1 MTFATFTA
9 KRAARTGRVHVKKEN
24 TMAESNE
31 YYLRRCIQVSRESRE
46 HGNTPFG
53 ALLTDK
59 DGNILMEQENIEI
72 TERDATGH
80 AETTLVRRASH
91 EYSRAF
97 LKDCTLYTTAEP
109 CAMCSGAIY
118 WAGIGRVVYGMT
130 ERRLLQLTGSNEQNP
145 TFDLP
150 CREIF
155 AHGQKDIKVEGPF
168 PEVEEEA
175 AEVHKGY
182 WD

>member
-1 MTFATFTA
+1 MAEEKKSSWDEPRHATFTHEEDVA
-9 KRAARTGRVHVKKEN
+9 F
-24 TMAESNE
+24 
-31 YYLRRCIQVSRESRE
+31 LRRAIEVSRRSRE

-53 ALLTDK
+53 A
-59 DGNILMEQENIEI
+59 ILVDEHKNVVLEQENREVTAHIC
-72 TERDATGH
+72 TGH
-80 AETTLVRRASH
+80 AETSLMEAASRKFDH
-91 EYSRAF
+91 DY
-97 LKDCTLYTTAEP
+97 LWQCTIYTTGEP

-150 CREIF
+150 CRDVF
-155 AHGQKDIKVEGPF
+155 ARGQKDIKVEGPF